1 MAKARVL
8 CGGQG
13 GSFLY
18 GGGSWWP
25 GIPSLIRE
33 MVQSFRETGVI
44 EDNDDLDN
52 LSIYQY

>member
-1 MAKARVL
+1 MAEARVL